1 MLTRCCGLAAAPR
14 GWALVFVAHSAHP
27 RCPLSLSVNAWL
39 VSVSMV
45 AESYISFLRTEHP
58 SVPVVAHDFVR
69 TGHVQHFLREPA
81 EYARRL
87 RDFLETLQKNA
98 QTKRTLLAAQR
109 AG

>member
-1 MLTRCCGLAAAPR
+1 
-14 GWALVFVAHSAHP
+14 
-27 RCPLSLSVNAWL
+27 
-39 VSVSMV
+39 MV